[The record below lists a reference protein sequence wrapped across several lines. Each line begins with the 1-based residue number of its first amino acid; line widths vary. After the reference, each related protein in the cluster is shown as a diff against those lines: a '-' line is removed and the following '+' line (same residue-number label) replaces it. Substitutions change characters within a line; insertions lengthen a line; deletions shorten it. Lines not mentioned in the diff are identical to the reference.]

1 LTKKIII
8 IDPGHGGSDPGAVS
22 EGVEEKDVNF
32 KIASSLFIKLNDN
45 GYKAKLT
52 RTNDS
57 FIDLYDRVNLA
68 NKMKADLFVS
78 IHNNSAF
85 SPEAEGTETLYFP
98 DSQEGQALARLIQNE
113 LVIYLKRTD
122 RGIKPRGD
130 LVVLKYTNMPAVLV
144 ECAFLSNPVERKLLQ
159 EKEFR
164 ALTVKAIYQG
174 IDKYLKGGSENAS

>member
-1 LTKKIII
+1 
-8 IDPGHGGSDPGAVS
+8 
-22 EGVEEKDVNF
+22 
-32 KIASSLFIKLNDN
+32 
-45 GYKAKLT
+45 
-52 RTNDS
+52 
-57 FIDLYDRVNLA
+57 
-68 NKMKADLFVS
+68 MKADLFVS

-85 SPEAEGTETLYFP
+85 SSEAEGTETLYFP

-113 LVIYLKRTD
+113 LVSNLKRTD

-174 IDKYLKGGSENAS
+174 IDKYLKGGSKNAS